1 LFDTRSRTDQ
11 IPQRLPLL
19 QEADW
24 ALENEPAD
32 PATVEAK
39 VEICFVTWVL
49 SQKGQ
54 DTSATALE
62 LRSSSSKGVPHSW
75 HTNSKIGI
83 NFSFKVRSGGFGSP
97 RFLIFNAVHQI

>member
-1 LFDTRSRTDQ
+1 MFDTRSKADQ

-19 QEADW
+19 QDAAEE
-24 ALENEPAD
+24 LENELVD

-39 VEICFVTWVL
+39 VDICFVIWVL

-54 DTSATALE
+54 DTSPTALE
-62 LRSSSSKGVPHSW
+62 LRTSSSKGVPHSW

-83 NFSFKVRSGGFGSP
+83 NFSFKVRTGGFGSP
-97 RFLIFNAVHQI
+97 RF